1 MNKLFKAFITIFFMG
16 TSFFSIANPI
26 DSIDTANPRC
36 TYKPGKVCCIDE
48 NGQERC
54 IP

>member
-1 MNKLFKAFITIFFMG
+1 MNKLCKVFVTICFIG
-16 TSFFSIANPI
+16 TSFFSISNPNNGI
-26 DSIDTANPRC
+26 DPANPRC